1 MDEEVG
7 ARAQAKKKKA
17 KKKKKK
23 KKRKKAKK
31 KKARFP
37 GGKRKK
43 GQHKSPLAFLL
54 DEANARGLGQNVVS
68 EYITT
73 SIHPESTVYTPEV
86 NPHSIGVNSLSVGQ
100 FAAER
105 GMWSSTDFGFCFR
118 TRSEQDRGFK
128 HVPRNHARLGNPHWP
143 TRVTQARP

>member
-31 KKARFP
+31 KKVRFP

-43 GQHKSPLAFLL
+43 GHHKSPSAFLL
-54 DEANARGLGQNVVS
+54 DETNAMGEATVLLSMNYGVS
-68 EYITT
+68 
-73 SIHPESTVYTPEV
+73 
-86 NPHSIGVNSLSVGQ
+86 PHSIGV
-100 FAAER
+100 
-105 GMWSSTDFGFCFR
+105 
-118 TRSEQDRGFK
+118 
-128 HVPRNHARLGNPHWP
+128 
-143 TRVTQARP
+143 

>member
-31 KKARFP
+31 KKVRFP

-68 EYITT
+68 HVIVSTQYYKYSSRINR
-73 SIHPESTVYTPEV
+73 IH
-86 NPHSIGVNSLSVGQ
+86 
-100 FAAER
+100 
-105 GMWSSTDFGFCFR
+105 
-118 TRSEQDRGFK
+118 TRSESALDWCE
-128 HVPRNHARLGNPHWP
+128 LSLCWP
-143 TRVTQARP
+143 ICCRTRYVV